1 MAEVREYTGGFS
13 EEHALT
19 RIKDLRTLPYI
30 RRTFVQLINLYEMRF
45 DQWRYLQRTSNFTVP
60 KRLVK
65 RLEIEE
71 NEYVEFCTKEL
82 SAACADIAMQLR
94 RSIVEATSNATWDDT
109 VLEALR
115 LRMSEIQV
123 HINHV
128 CRILDVPHL
137 RLVSA
142 TDPWW

>member
-1 MAEVREYTGGFS
+1 MEIYS
-13 EEHALT
+13 ED
-19 RIKDLRTLPYI
+19 IKFHHSQEA
-30 RRTFVQLINLYEMRF
+30 RRAAGN
-45 DQWRYLQRTSNFTVP
+45 
-60 KRLVK
+60 KRKWVCRVLH
-65 RLEIEE
+65 E
-71 NEYVEFCTKEL
+71 EL
-82 SAACADIAMQLR
+82 SAARAMLRSVLDLTMQLR
-94 RSIVEATSNATWDDT
+94 RSIVEATSNASWDDI

-123 HINHV
+123 HINDV